1 MTKIIIPRELERK
14 CEEFEEFSVKENDLI
29 LVMKKVKSKST
40 HPIFGIFSEVN
51 KDKLRIIQ
59 PYILK
64 PCEFLGCGL
73 YIPIVE
79 AIQYDYN
86 YGRVRPLSNLS
97 PEERYTYIKISPSL
111 QKLFSGQE
119 EIVKTLRSLKDFE
132 AHADW
137 IEKLQK
143 PYLRE

>member
-1 MTKIIIPRELERK
+1 MTKIIVPSELERK
-14 CEEFEEFSVKENDLI
+14 CEEFSVKENDLI
-29 LVMKKVKSKST
+29 LVMRKVKNKFT

-51 KDKLRIIQ
+51 NDKKNLRIIQ

-64 PCEFLGCGL
+64 PCEFLGGGL
-73 YIPIVE
+73 YVPIVE

-86 YGRVRPLSNLS
+86 YGRVRPQLNIS
-97 PEERYTYIKISPSL
+97 PEDRYTYVKISPTL

-137 IEKLQK
+137 IEKLK
-143 PYLRE
+143 RPYLRE